1 MRIYTYHNHHTEKN
15 RRTKRKKPA
24 ARICAALVL
33 CIPLLLTGCFPERK
47 GAPRKCL
54 RADRRKQ
61 PCKRDRRAAEW
72 ICPLSRIARPGLQA
86 VLSCKPAHPD
96 GLPAVFPRRPLRPA
110 LVKHPRAHP
119 RLRHR
124 RNACRAVSLLHVRC
138 RISQPAGRPRRMHGK
153 FQTRME
159 TELEGI
165 ASPRHPFLPH
175 AGLLRLHADDV

>member
-61 PCKRDRRAAEW
+61 PCSQKHRPELYTHREQQHACRGRTLLRILGTRRTRALREQRRRDGGALRRE
-72 ICPLSRIARPGLQA
+72 PLSSSGRVENIRSRPGKYRT
-86 VLSCKPAHPD
+86 VD
-96 GLPAVFPRRPLRPA
+96 GRGRD
-110 LVKHPRAHP
+110 K
-119 RLRHR
+119 LRH
-124 RNACRAVSLLHVRC
+124 CKYGGYLLQR
-138 RISQPAGRPRRMHGK
+138 SG
-153 FQTRME
+153 
-159 TELEGI
+159 
-165 ASPRHPFLPH
+165 
-175 AGLLRLHADDV
+175 LHAHYIQPYRR